1 MRYNAHGCPYGVFTC
16 PLNNKQPVDF
26 TTISTQETPP
36 ERVSTLKICIFK
48 EPAFK
53 VLSIYTHLFI
63 LSHEKA
69 LGPLSII
76 TNWVLAPVGPYF
88 VLLLTLISF
97 LTSCSLFV

>member
-63 LSHEKA
+63 PSHEKA
-69 LGPLSII
+69 LGPL
-76 TNWVLAPVGPYF
+76 LALSPIGCLPQWAPI
-88 VLLLTLISF
+88 LTYY
-97 LTSCSLFV
+97 